1 MKGKT
6 LIILGFLVA
15 AGVILYVSL
24 ARRSAPVA
32 PAGAVGGTA
41 AAPAAGGTAAATTV
55 AMLYGTEKRE
65 FIEEMAA
72 EFGKQHPEVRLQLTA
87 VGSLDAADRILEGRE
102 TPAVFS
108 PGDSLVLN
116 MLASDWQTKHGTA
129 LFDSEGEGAP
139 QPLVITP
146 LVFVAWEDRAKAL
159 EKAGGGRITWKGL
172 RKALASP
179 KGWAGSG
186 GDPEWGFVKLGHTNP
201 TRSNSGLQA
210 LLSMTLEHHGAQRP
224 LAVSDLLAPELQG
237 FLRDIEKGVTKF
249 ENSTGTFMTDMVRFG
264 PSKYDIAVVY
274 ESLVI
279 AQIEN
284 AQGRWGSLRVY
295 YPSPS
300 LWSDHPIALVRARP
314 LGPAE
319 QEAALAWIRFLRA
332 RPAQERALAHGFRPA
347 DPAVALRTTD
357 SKNPFQRLSAY
368 GLKVEIPPA
377 VNAPDGP
384 VVRNL
389 LTLWTRL
396 GLR

>member
-6 LIILGFLVA
+6 LIILGFLAA
-15 AGVILYVSL
+15 AGVILYVTV
-24 ARRSAPVA
+24 ARKSSPPASAPA
-32 PAGAVGGTA
+32 PG
-41 AAPAAGGTAAATTV
+41 APAATGSAAVPAAGTTV
-55 AMLYGTEKRE
+55 SMLYGTEKRE
-65 FIEEMAA
+65 FIEEMAV
-72 EFGKQHPEVRLQLTA
+72 EFAKQRPDVKLQLTGL
-87 VGSLDAADRILEGRE
+87 GSLEAADRILEGQDP
-102 TPAVFS
+102 PAVFS

-116 MLASDWQTKHGTA
+116 MLASDWQTKHQTA

-139 QPLVITP
+139 QPLLITP

-159 EKAGGGRITWKGL
+159 VKASGGRITWKGL

-179 KGWAGSG
+179 RGWAGAG

-201 TRSNSGLQA
+201 TKSNSGLQA
-210 LLSMTLEHHGAQRP
+210 LLSMAIEHHGAQRP
-224 LAVSDLLAPELQG
+224 LAVSDLLAPDLQG
-237 FLRDIEKGVTKF
+237 FLKDIETGVSKF
-249 ENSTGTFMTDMVRFG
+249 ESSTGTFMTDMVRFG

-284 AQGRWGSLRVY
+284 AQGRWGSLKVY

-300 LWSDHPIALVRARP
+300 LWSDHPVALLRARP

-319 QEAALAWIRFLRA
+319 REAALAWIRFLRS

-347 DPAVALRTTD
+347 DPAVPLRTPD
-357 SKNPFQRLSAY
+357 AKNPFKRLQAY

-377 VNAPDGP
+377 VNAPEGP